1 MAHPKRKISKTRRD
15 KRRTHIKA
23 KKQQI
28 AISKATGECVFTSLK
43 QVAVKVR
50 DVKAHYPK
58 LKVRVYHA
66 SLWEEN

>member
-1 MAHPKRKISKTRRD
+1 MPFFVTYVDPDDETIEHNVP
-15 KRRTHIKA
+15 
-23 KKQQI
+23 
-28 AISKATGECVFTSLK
+28 ISKATQECVFTSLK